1 MKEHGRIQRMN
12 SIKEEKEEEEKKNQ
26 NKKTELKPL
35 PHGLKCVYLDENESN
50 PIVILSLWTKDQEHK
65 LLLKGA

>member
-1 MKEHGRIQRMN
+1 MN
-12 SIKEEKEEEEKKNQ
+12 SIKEEKEDEEKKNQ

-35 PHGLKCVYLDENESN
+35 PHGLKCVYLDEN
-50 PIVILSLWTKDQEHK
+50 VILSLWTKDQEHK

>member
-1 MKEHGRIQRMN
+1 MN

-50 PIVILSLWTKDQEHK
+50 PIVILSL
-65 LLLKGA
+65 